1 MDLQEALLN
10 KVTMYLSSS
19 TNQIMKEFFIEI
31 KNLHMSH
38 RPMFTFLHPFRKFHS
53 YHSNNKTIL
62 FDYDTY
68 WEPYLSDYESEDDS
82 ESDTISDYD
91 SDGNVYNAF
100 QCFNKYLN
108 STNTIYTLPLYKLLQ
123 STPIDLRNSGAQQIL
138 QDYCSFR
145 HADCQTFR

>member
-1 MDLQEALLN
+1 MDLQEVLFN
-10 KVTMYLSSS
+10 KVTMYFSSN
-19 TNQIMKEFFIEI
+19 TRKVMKEFLKEI
-31 KNLHMSH
+31 QTSHMSH

-53 YHSNNKTIL
+53 YHSNNKIIL
-62 FDYDTY
+62 FDYDKY

-82 ESDTISDYD
+82 ESNTISDYD

-108 STNTIYTLPLYKLLQ
+108 STNIINTSPQYKLLK
-123 STPIDLRNSGAQQIL
+123 STPIDLRNSGAKQIL

-145 HADCQTFR
+145 HSDCQTFR